1 MGATTV
7 RKNNKNKKKRKS
19 KSIANAHQ
27 HGPCR
32 TSKSKTAFQCSK
44 RFFRSPHAAR
54 QLLSM
59 AHGFQRW
66 RESRSVC
73 AQCCSGRCKMPSV
86 QSILTSGLTKQCFA
100 PPNIIVPPLP
110 RRHSSNLTHT
120 LSAHMNSQLS
130 TVKHGACLVVC
141 VAAQGPPGLHRIDSL
156 RIC

>member
-1 MGATTV
+1 MGATTE

-73 AQCCSGRCKMPSV
+73 AQCCSGRCMMPSV

-100 PPNIIVPPLP
+100 PPNIIFPPLP
-110 RRHSSNLTHT
+110 RRHSSNSHTHSQCT
-120 LSAHMNSQLS
+120 HEQSAVNSQ
-130 TVKHGACLVVC
+130 TWCLLGC
-141 VAAQGPPGLHRIDSL
+141 L
-156 RIC
+156 RCSARATWTASH